1 MKVLKPSRHKVLYK
15 WPIKPLRVSSPRK
28 FKKTS
33 YFHWVVEE
41 EEGSLLIGKAIRS
54 MSRNV

>member
-1 MKVLKPSRHKVLYK
+1 MKVLKHSRHKVLYK

-33 YFHWVVEE
+33 YFHWGVEE
-41 EEGSLLIGKAIRS
+41 EEGSLLGKAIRS
-54 MSRNV
+54 MSRNL